1 MFYVYLLKEKCRFKR
16 NHSFINFLKLVIFF
30 VHLLSATPFFFF
42 IILLIIALFYE
53 NVDNYLVRFCQF
65 FVFFYILSSIILFIA
80 LNIEQTFFILSE
92 LVGSF
97 SLKLLHG
104 IITSR
109 IRLCLIL
116 VLIKWRKRYSMPT
129 TKEKKMLKTKNLL

>member
-1 MFYVYLLKEKCRFKR
+1 MF
-16 NHSFINFLKLVIFF
+16 IFYQP
-30 VHLLSATPFFFF
+30 LPFFF

-129 TKEKKMLKTKNLL
+129 TKEKKMLKTKNLLRYYMIAIVLRSKTTVAQ